1 MESKY
6 GRKKNFYK
14 KLGNKRKG
22 DPKLKIIALVICLSI
37 FLTGCLPLN
46 NLHPQE
52 EKQTK
57 KSEETVE
64 FFKTPEIKTYEK
76 YYRTL
81 LVNKDN
87 EVQFS
92 PGEARGEITGGP
104 SNRID
109 IDELE
114 LGLMRLAQDT
124 FSVDNYFYQAG
135 QYIDRQTIKNWL
147 YRKNDKPVK
156 VDSPFP
162 QEGFNPALPKNYDS
176 LTWEKKLEQ
185 EQKNPKELSYV
196 LEQNYLVE
204 QDGKSPKLAGM
215 TIGLSFNPTYY
226 YRVMDSQGKLH
237 DGQVALDLKKLRKDA
252 EKIGEEV
259 VGRLRQNPKLLNIP
273 IVIGLYLEEAKG
285 SVVPG
290 HYFAKTVVDKGDASV
305 GKWED
310 VQEKYYFFPS
320 KGANADKREDSSTF
334 NLFKTKVQEFY
345 PDFVS
350 VIGKGFYQNNQLS
363 RLTIEIPIQFKGKA
377 EIISFTQFLTH
388 LVKDIYPNE
397 VVRVY
402 VYSSMNKPES
412 IIISNPNEDEPQV
425 HIFR

>member
-1 MESKY
+1 MI
-6 GRKKNFYK
+6 F
-14 KLGNKRKG
+14 
-22 DPKLKIIALVICLSI
+22 LSL

-46 NLHPQE
+46 NLHPQD

-57 KSEETVE
+57 KSEENVE

-81 LVNKDN
+81 LVTKGD
-87 EVQFS
+87 EVQYS

-104 SNRID
+104 NNRID

-114 LGLMRLAQDT
+114 LGLMRLAQDS
-124 FSVDNYFYQAG
+124 FSVDKYFYQAG
-135 QYIDRQTIKNWL
+135 QYIDRETIKNWL
-147 YRKNDKPVK
+147 HRANDKPEPNK
-156 VDSPFP
+156 ASPFE
-162 QEGFNPALPKNYDS
+162 QKGFNPAVPNNYNK
-176 LTWEKKLEQ
+176 LALEQKLEVQ
-185 EQKNPKELSYV
+185 EKYPKELSYV

-204 QDGKSPKLAGM
+204 QEGGTPKLAGIA
-215 TIGLSFNPTYY
+215 IGLSFNSTYY
-226 YRVMDSQGKLH
+226 FRVEDDQGKLH
-237 DGQVALDLKKLRKDA
+237 DGQVDLDLKKLSKDA
-252 EKIGEEV
+252 EKIGSEV
-259 VGRLRQNPKLLNIP
+259 VSRLRQEPELKNIP
-273 IVIGLYLEEAKG
+273 IVVGLYLEEKKG

-290 HYFAKTVVDKGDASV
+290 HYFAKAVADKGEASI
-305 GKWED
+305 GNWES
-310 VQEKYYFFPS
+310 VNEKYYFFPS
-320 KGANADKREDSSTF
+320 NNATNDQREDSSTF
-334 NLFKTKVQEFY
+334 NLFKSKVQEFY

-350 VIGKGFYQNNQLS
+350 VIGKGFYQNNQMS

-402 VYSSMNKPES
+402 VYSSMDKTES
-412 IIISNPNEDEPQV
+412 VIVSNPNEDEPQV